1 MIGRGLGLMHAT
13 EQASNEGV
21 MERCVRD
28 GRGVLACTNCGEE
41 GSVQQHT
48 ASWTIVTLLD
58 NTQ

>member
-28 GRGVLACTNCGEE
+28 GRGDVSMHKLWRGGVSATAH
-41 GSVQQHT
+41 SFLDYSHT
-48 ASWTIVTLLD
+48 A
-58 NTQ
+58 